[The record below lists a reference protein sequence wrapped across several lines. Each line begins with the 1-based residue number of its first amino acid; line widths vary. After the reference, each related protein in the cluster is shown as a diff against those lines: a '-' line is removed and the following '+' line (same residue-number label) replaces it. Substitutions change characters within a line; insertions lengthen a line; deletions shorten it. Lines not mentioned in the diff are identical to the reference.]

1 MPSHRLTYSR
11 SGCSHAELADPSTV
25 VAILSKVLPERSA
38 DRRAAPLLSST
49 AAVNC
54 SSFVCFALPLSR
66 AVTVCRSLYVAPQHR
81 ASGTFN
87 APHCTVQAARS
98 TLHIAP
104 CKRHGASRC
113 TATTACRP
121 RAMDHRSRPWRWAQ
135 LSAAVRRS
143 GCCLFVCA
151 SLADCALLPTSLL
164 ERAPAS
170 DGCPAGLAHSH
181 CH

>member
-1 MPSHRLTYSR
+1 MPWWVCIRRPKHRACARLRTHSRLQPRRARRSLDCRSDPLESASGAFSR
-11 SGCSHAELADPSTV
+11 SPSG
-25 VAILSKVLPERSA
+25 
-38 DRRAAPLLSST
+38 PLLSSI

-87 APHCTVQAARS
+87 APHCTVQAARCIP
-98 TLHIAP
+98 LH
-104 CKRHGASRC
+104 CKYSPPP
-113 TATTACRP
+113 TP
-121 RAMDHRSRPWRWAQ
+121 MDHRSRPWRWAQ

-143 GCCLFVCA
+143 GRCLFVCA
-151 SLADCALLPTSLL
+151 SLADCALLRTSLL